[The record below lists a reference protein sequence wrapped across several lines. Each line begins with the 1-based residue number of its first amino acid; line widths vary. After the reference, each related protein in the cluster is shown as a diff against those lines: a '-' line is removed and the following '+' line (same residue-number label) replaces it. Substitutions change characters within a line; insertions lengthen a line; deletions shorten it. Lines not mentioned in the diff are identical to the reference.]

1 MAISAKV
8 GFLKALEKRLATTTT
23 VDMMNRLLSAVADV
37 SEGYDMREI
46 TAEEEQDD
54 LIECYLEAMSVQGRS
69 YKTIRAYKGAIK
81 RLMNEIKVTVRR
93 VTVYHLRS
101 YIAKMKERGLK
112 ESTME
117 NQRQVFS
124 SFFGWLFREGLIEKN
139 PVVNLGAIK
148 VPKVQK
154 MIFSE
159 VDMEIMRQSCQNIRD
174 KAAICFLA
182 STGCRVG
189 ELVGINIDSVNLDEL
204 ECVVTGKG
212 NKQRTVYMDNVTA
225 MFLRNYLETR
235 DDDNQALFVNRY
247 NKRFNTNGIREM
259 LLRVEKAAG
268 IQHIHPHKFRRT
280 LATNLHKRG
289 CPIQTIAAILGHE
302 SIETSMKYIM
312 LDNNDVKMRY
322 RQCYV
327 V

>member
-189 ELVGINIDSVNLDEL
+189 ELVGINIDSVNLDAL

-212 NKQRTVYMDNVTA
+212 NKQRTVYLDNVTA

-280 LATNLHKRG
+280 LATNMAKRG
-289 CPIQTIAAILGHE
+289 MPIQVIAQILGHD
-302 SIETSMKYIM
+302 SIETTMKYIV
-312 LDNNDVKMRY
+312 LNNEDVKLKY
-322 RQCYV
+322 KQYYAV
-327 V
+327 

>member
-69 YKTIRAYKGAIK
+69 YKTIREYKGAIK

-189 ELVGINIDSVNLDEL
+189 ELVGINIDSVNLDAL

-212 NKQRTVYMDNVTA
+212 NKQRTVYLDNVTA

-280 LATNLHKRG
+280 LATNMAKRG
-289 CPIQTIAAILGHE
+289 MPIQVIAQILGHD
-302 SIETSMKYIM
+302 SIETTMKYIV
-312 LDNNDVKMRY
+312 LNNEDVKLKY
-322 RQCYV
+322 KQYYAV
-327 V
+327 

>member
-189 ELVGINIDSVNLDEL
+189 ELVGINIESVDLDAL

-212 NKQRTVYMDNVTA
+212 NKQRTVYLDNVTA

-280 LATNLHKRG
+280 LATNMAKRG
-289 CPIQTIAAILGHE
+289 MPIQVIAQILGHD
-302 SIETSMKYIM
+302 SIETTMKYIV
-312 LDNNDVKMRY
+312 LNNEDVKLKY
-322 RQCYV
+322 KQYYAV
-327 V
+327 

>member
-174 KAAICFLA
+174 KAAICFMA

-189 ELVGINIDSVNLDEL
+189 ELVGINIDSVDLDAL

-212 NKQRTVYMDNVTA
+212 NKQRTVYLDNVTA
-225 MFLRNYLETR
+225 MFLRNYMETR
-235 DDDNQALFVNRY
+235 KDDNTALFVNRY

-268 IQHIHPHKFRRT
+268 IQHIHHRNAHT
-280 LATNLHKRG
+280 GQDDTH
-289 CPIQTIAAILGHE
+289 TIALAPT
-302 SIETSMKYIM
+302 IEV
-312 LDNNDVKMRY
+312 DH
-322 RQCYV
+322 QA
-327 V
+327 

>member
-69 YKTIRAYKGAIK
+69 YKTIREYKGAIK

-189 ELVGINIDSVNLDEL
+189 ELVGINIESVDLDAL

-212 NKQRTVYMDNVTA
+212 NKQRTVYLDNVTA

-280 LATNLHKRG
+280 LATNMAKRG
-289 CPIQTIAAILGHE
+289 MPIQVIAQILVHD
-302 SIETSMKYIM
+302 SIETTMKYIV
-312 LDNNDVKMRY
+312 LNNEDVKLKY
-322 RQCYV
+322 KQYYAV
-327 V
+327 

>member
-174 KAAICFLA
+174 KAAICFMA

-189 ELVGINIDSVNLDEL
+189 ELVGINIESVDLDAL

-212 NKQRTVYMDNVTA
+212 NKQRTVYLDNVTA

-235 DDDNQALFVNRY
+235 KDNNQALFVNRY

-280 LATNLHKRG
+280 LATNMAKRG
-289 CPIQTIAAILGHE
+289 MPIQVIAQILGHD
-302 SIETSMKYIM
+302 SIETTMKYIV
-312 LDNNDVKMRY
+312 LNNEDVKLKY
-322 RQCYV
+322 KQYYAV
-327 V
+327 

>member
-148 VPKVQK
+148 VPKMQK
-154 MIFSE
+154 AIF
-159 VDMEIMRQSCQNIRD
+159 
-174 KAAICFLA
+174 
-182 STGCRVG
+182 
-189 ELVGINIDSVNLDEL
+189 
-204 ECVVTGKG
+204 
-212 NKQRTVYMDNVTA
+212 
-225 MFLRNYLETR
+225 
-235 DDDNQALFVNRY
+235 
-247 NKRFNTNGIREM
+247 
-259 LLRVEKAAG
+259 
-268 IQHIHPHKFRRT
+268 
-280 LATNLHKRG
+280 
-289 CPIQTIAAILGHE
+289 
-302 SIETSMKYIM
+302 
-312 LDNNDVKMRY
+312 
-322 RQCYV
+322 
-327 V
+327 

>member
-235 DDDNQALFVNRY
+235 KDNNQALFVNRY

>member
-1 MAISAKV
+1 MAISAKM

-189 ELVGINIDSVNLDEL
+189 ELVGINIESVDLDAL

-212 NKQRTVYMDNVTA
+212 NKQRTVYLDNVTA

-280 LATNLHKRG
+280 LATNMAKRG
-289 CPIQTIAAILGHE
+289 MPIQVIAQILGHD
-302 SIETSMKYIM
+302 SIETTMKYIV
-312 LDNNDVKMRY
+312 LNNEDVKLKY
-322 RQCYV
+322 KQYYAV
-327 V
+327 